1 MRAAPPRRRS
11 PSSALPCAMEKDPVW
26 KLVPLFEFEVL
37 QPLVPV

>member
-1 MRAAPPRRRS
+1 
-11 PSSALPCAMEKDPVW
+11 MEKDPVW